1 MSAID
6 DYWIKFL
13 KETHR
18 TANEICSG
26 DINFG
31 SNGFTND
38 SQIALVLAGNKTA
51 FFSSLASYTIDNE
64 ILPVA
69 GELYILLDRQDE
81 PRCIIEI
88 LSVNIVPL
96 DEVTWEMAKK
106 EGEDF
111 NLEQW
116 KEKTLEYLN
125 DEADILGYEVVP
137 NLKLVY
143 QTFKVVYK

>member
-1 MSAID
+1 M
-6 DYWIKFL
+6 
-13 KETHR
+13 
-18 TANEICSG
+18 
-26 DINFG
+26 
-31 SNGFTND
+31 
-38 SQIALVLAGNKTA
+38 
-51 FFSSLASYTIDNE
+51 
-64 ILPVA
+64 
-69 GELYILLDRQDE
+69 YILLDRQDE

-88 LSVNIVPL
+88 LSVNIIPL

-125 DEADILGYEVVP
+125 DEAAILGYEVVP

>member
-13 KETHR
+13 KETNR

-69 GELYILLDRQDE
+69 LFFSKDSRSWALLDF
-81 PRCIIEI
+81 P
-88 LSVNIVPL
+88 LS
-96 DEVTWEMAKK
+96 
-106 EGEDF
+106 
-111 NLEQW
+111 
-116 KEKTLEYLN
+116 
-125 DEADILGYEVVP
+125 
-137 NLKLVY
+137 
-143 QTFKVVYK
+143 

>member
-13 KETHR
+13 KETNR
-18 TANEICSG
+18 TTNEICSG
-26 DINFG
+26 DINFE
-31 SNGFTND
+31 SNGFSND

-88 LSVNIVPL
+88 LSVNIIPL

-111 NLEQW
+111 NL
-116 KEKTLEYLN
+116 
-125 DEADILGYEVVP
+125 
-137 NLKLVY
+137 
-143 QTFKVVYK
+143 

>member
-1 MSAID
+1 MAQDTEHVTDLMEKLLKSYRPVA
-6 DYWIKFL
+6 L
-13 KETHR
+13 KEVE
-18 TANEICSG
+18 EIE
-26 DINFG
+26 
-31 SNGFTND
+31 
-38 SQIALVLAGNKTA
+38 QLAK
-51 FFSSLASYTIDNE
+51 E
-64 ILPVA
+64 
-69 GELYILLDRQDE
+69 
-81 PRCIIEI
+81 
-88 LSVNIVPL
+88 
-96 DEVTWEMAKK
+96 K

>member
-1 MSAID
+1 M
-6 DYWIKFL
+6 
-13 KETHR
+13 
-18 TANEICSG
+18 
-26 DINFG
+26 
-31 SNGFTND
+31 
-38 SQIALVLAGNKTA
+38 
-51 FFSSLASYTIDNE
+51 
-64 ILPVA
+64 
-69 GELYILLDRQDE
+69 
-81 PRCIIEI
+81 
-88 LSVNIVPL
+88 

-125 DEADILGYEVVP
+125 DEAAILGYEVVP